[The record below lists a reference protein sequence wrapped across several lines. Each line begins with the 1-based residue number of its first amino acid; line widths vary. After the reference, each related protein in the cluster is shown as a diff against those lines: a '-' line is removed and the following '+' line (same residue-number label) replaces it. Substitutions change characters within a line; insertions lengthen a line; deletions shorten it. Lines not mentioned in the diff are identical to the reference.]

1 MINKKKMQIFDYLNN
16 KEDYTTS
23 FELSNLLNVSTK
35 TINRHISDLNYY
47 LKTYNIEIISSRGVG
62 YKLIGDKVDIS
73 KVLKN
78 FNSNINSFF
87 YDDSY
92 ESRLNS
98 IIKLFIMKKYI
109 TIDTIS
115 EKLNLSTSLVN
126 KLISDLKEIL
136 IKYNLN
142 INSKPYYGSYISG
155 KEINIREFI
164 SDYAIKISDNKIKTN
179 LTSIQD
185 KQINIIEQTLISEL
199 KSLNLIIF
207 DKDLN
212 FLISKIIISIFR
224 IQQSFDNE
232 IENLNIEY
240 KFHNY
245 IVINNLITKLSSI
258 LNFKISQKEIVYIL
272 KYCDVIVNSY
282 KEDYVEKN
290 QLKEIVKVID
300 DALDDIYFISGINYK
315 NDFLFIDELSKHIKR
330 FLERNRENI
339 CYKNSLLKD
348 IKTKYV
354 LEFNIAFFLAKQ
366 INKDL
371 KIVLNEDEIG
381 CIAVYFA
388 LANKRLRDK
397 KNKTICIICHYGLS
411 TGQLLAEEIKQNIDN
426 IDILN
431 IYPVK
436 YIDLAISKKPD
447 LIISTVEIENR
458 EDKIFYVNNIF
469 DKNIINDIKLA
480 LYKSKE
486 IFDIKNNIFDKDSF
500 FKIKVQNK
508 EEIFE
513 KIPTFLEERNLIENN
528 NIKAILDRENIS
540 STEIGNLVAIPH
552 TIMENKPS
560 IICVIILENPIMWDK
575 QQVQLIFM
583 IFFNPKEKYKFD
595 IFKYLYNLVKNK
607 DLINKILNVND
618 FESFTKLIYK

>member
-1 MINKKKMQIFDYLNN
+1 MINKKKMQIFEYLNK

-35 TINRHISDLNYY
+35 TINRYISDLNYY
-47 LKTYNIEIISSRGVG
+47 LKSYNIEIISSRGIG
-62 YKLIGDKVDIS
+62 YKLTGDKVDRLKVS
-73 KVLKN
+73 KS

-92 ESRLNS
+92 ESRINS
-98 IIKLFIMKKYI
+98 IIKLFITENYI
-109 TIDTIS
+109 TIESIS
-115 EKLNLSTSLVN
+115 ERLNLSTSLIN
-126 KLISDLKEIL
+126 KLISDLKDIL

-155 KEINIREFI
+155 SEINIRKFI

-179 LTSIQD
+179 LTSILEEE
-185 KQINIIEQTLISEL
+185 IAIIEKTLISEL

-212 FLISKIIISIFR
+212 FLVSKIIISIFR
-224 IQQSFDNE
+224 IKQNVSNE
-232 IENLNIEY
+232 IEKLNIEY

-245 IVINNLITKLSSI
+245 IVIDNLMTKLSPI
-258 LNFKISQKEIVYIL
+258 LNFKVSQREIVYIL
-272 KYCDVIVNSY
+272 KYCNVIVNGYTESS
-282 KEDYVEKN
+282 VEKN
-290 QLKEIVKVID
+290 QLNEIIKVID
-300 DALDDIYFISGINYK
+300 DGLDDIYFISGKNYK
-315 NDFLFIDELSKHIKR
+315 NDFLFINDLSKHIKR
-330 FLERNRENI
+330 FLERNKENI

-348 IKTKYV
+348 IKKKYP
-354 LEFNIAFFLAKQ
+354 LEFNIAVFLAKK

-371 KIVLNEDEIG
+371 NIVLNEDEIG

-388 LANKRLRDK
+388 LANERLKDK

-411 TGQLLAEEIKQNIDN
+411 TGQLLAEDIKQNIKN

-447 LIISTVEIENR
+447 LIISTIEIENKY
-458 EDKIFYVNNIF
+458 DNIFYVNNIF
-469 DKNIINDIKLA
+469 DKNVISDIKLA
-480 LYKSKE
+480 LSKLE
-486 IFDIKNNIFDKDSF
+486 QIFDIKNNIFDKESF
-500 FKIKVQNK
+500 FKIKVENK
-508 EEIFE
+508 NEIFE
-513 KIPTFLEERNLIENN
+513 KIPVFLEERNLIENS

-552 TIMENKPS
+552 TIVENKPS
-560 IICVIILENPIMWDK
+560 IICVIILEKPIIWDK
-575 QQVQLIFM
+575 QEVQLIFM

-607 DLINKILNVND
+607 ELINKILNVDD